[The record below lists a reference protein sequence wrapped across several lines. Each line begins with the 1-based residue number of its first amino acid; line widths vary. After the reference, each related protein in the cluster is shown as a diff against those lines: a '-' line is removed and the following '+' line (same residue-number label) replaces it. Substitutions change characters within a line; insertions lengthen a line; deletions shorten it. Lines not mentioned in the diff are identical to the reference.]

1 MRIFESCQSVSSPVD
16 FKWSKAVQPHS
27 TYNRQNRTNWGGRVF
42 FCSRGISPHND
53 IKIIAALSTAEAA
66 IKKIKEFNLWI
77 YYTTSARLS
86 QTIVMVK
93 RAFSGAYFWCLFG
106 VCFYKNRQKETNVR
120 KVEISKNRMI
130 PPFIALYKCVQKSF
144 WRIQVPSLAP
154 SEQGP
159 EFGAQKWDNPDSGL
173 FFYAKTPAFKPFF

>member
-1 MRIFESCQSVSSPVD
+1 MWIFESCQSVSSPVD

-27 TYNRQNRTNWGGRVF
+27 TYNRQNRTNWGGRVC

-53 IKIIAALSTAEAA
+53 IKIIAALSAAEAA

-86 QTIVMVK
+86 QAIVMVK

-106 VCFYKNRQKETNVR
+106 VYFYKNRRKETNVR

-130 PPFIALYKCVQKSF
+130 PPFIALYKCMQNSKSIIRLSSSPPT
-144 WRIQVPSLAP
+144 WKGQ
-154 SEQGP
+154 
-159 EFGAQKWDNPDSGL
+159 
-173 FFYAKTPAFKPFF
+173 

>member
-27 TYNRQNRTNWGGRVF
+27 AYNRQNRTIWGGRVCF
-42 FCSRGISPHND
+42 RSRGISPHND
-53 IKIIAALSTAEAA
+53 IKIIAALSAAEAA

-106 VCFYKNRQKETNVR
+106 VYFYKNRRKETNVR

-130 PPFIALYKCVQKSF
+130 PPFIALYKCMQNSKSII
-144 WRIQVPSLAP
+144 RLSSSPP
-154 SEQGP
+154 NGHCT
-159 EFGAQKWDNPDSGL
+159 NT
-173 FFYAKTPAFKPFF
+173 YYFKGGFAVLVWL